1 MSLGDT
7 GKQRER
13 AVTAI
18 DKRSACLPLSVACE
32 WINFSK
38 ASYYRLKHCHKE
50 ARRRTSPRCLSANE
64 RQDILDIFH
73 EERFLD
79 FAPPQIYHHL
89 LDEGRY
95 IASERTMYRILAVN
109 NEIKERRRF
118 RKYGKYKRPELL
130 ATGPKQLWTWDIS
143 RLRDPNKLEY
153 YQLYFMIDV
162 YSRWVSALAG
172 ATPQSNIKALF
183 INS

>member
-1 MSLGDT
+1 MN
-7 GKQRER
+7 
-13 AVTAI
+13 AI

-118 RKYGKYKRPELL
+118 RKHGKYKRPELL

-143 RLRDPNKLEY
+143 RLRGPNKLEY
-153 YQLYFMIDV
+153 YQLYVMIDV

-172 ATPQSNIKALF
+172 ATPRLRKDF
-183 INS
+183 T